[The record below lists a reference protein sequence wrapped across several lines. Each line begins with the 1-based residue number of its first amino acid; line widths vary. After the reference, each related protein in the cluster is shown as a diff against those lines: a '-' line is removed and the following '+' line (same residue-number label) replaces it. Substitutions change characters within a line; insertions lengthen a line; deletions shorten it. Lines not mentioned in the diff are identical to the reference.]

1 MNGQQ
6 TEVGSSVTESFSIKT
21 VECFYLIMDKN
32 NGQPLA
38 ENVVGQTPKQ
48 IDHKIHKVTSPK
60 KSAGELPLDNRN
72 EAA

>member
-1 MNGQQ
+1 MN
-6 TEVGSSVTESFSIKT
+6 
-21 VECFYLIMDKN
+21 KN

-38 ENVVGQTPKQ
+38 ENVVGQTSEQ